1 MTAFDIKDLKKK
13 GFSNNQIKE
22 IKEAV
27 DSNLDILKY
36 VDSGFMPI
44 QIVEIRLGLQEN
56 LQVELYANVEFDW
69 FQMEEIRKG
78 LHKGVDA
85 KKYAKKSIPFEK
97 MREIRKGL
105 EEQLDL
111 TIYLEYSA
119 KMIRIIRKS
128 ILSNVNIMPFIEE
141 GYDTLQLSYIR
152 ESLSKNINIVPYIS
166 TKIRG
171 TAIREIML
179 GLEEGLDVTPYAKP
193 IYSWQQMREIRL
205 GIRNRVDISLYT
217 SIYYNWKQ
225 MREIRFGLEMG
236 YDVSTYCSYMYT
248 AKEMKKKR
256 ELLFKEDDD
265 VFFDVDNQEISF
277 KNNSDLLVEISLNEM
292 ECRVK
297 ILHAGKKYT
306 RDKILLELLKNGVT
320 EGIDNKAIDRLI
332 NKKGNDEF
340 VVVARGDKVVDGKD
354 GWYEFFF
361 DTENKRRPK
370 ILPDGSVDYRQ
381 TQWYQLANVGEKLAY
396 YHSAKEGKNG
406 KTVRGREIIAKKGKE
421 IGVLSVDGCKLS
433 DDMKTYVASKS
444 GKVELEETKLIV
456 KDIFEIEEVN
466 TSIGNIDFDGK
477 VYVKGNVYAG
487 TTIKAT
493 GEIIIG
499 GYVEGATIIAGG
511 NIEIRSGVNATKKGY
526 IESKKSINGRFFEN
540 ASLKAGEN
548 INANYLLNSTVYAMG
563 KIIIDG
569 SRGSITGGTTYGRL
583 GIEVYNI
590 GNPTRLRTLICVGV
604 DNEMIDKLKNIVRN
618 IREVKKELEVLNH
631 AFEEFNKKYA
641 PEERNLK
648 DVYIKI
654 QKALGIYNKKLKIYI
669 EEKEK
674 LENDIELA
682 KKSKIIAKGSVYD
695 GTIAE
700 IENSQLEISD
710 LNNIIVHKNY
720 NKIEL
725 DTGNGD

>member
-1 MTAFDIKDLKKK
+1 MTAFEIKDLKKK
-13 GFSNNQIKE
+13 GFSNDQIKE

-27 DSNLDILKY
+27 DMNLDILKY
-36 VDSGFMPI
+36 VDNSFVPI
-44 QIVEIRLGLQEN
+44 QIVEVRLGLQEK
-56 LQVELYANVEFDW
+56 LHVELYANVEYDW

-78 LHKGVDA
+78 LLQGLDV
-85 KKYAKKSIPFEK
+85 KKYANKAIPFEK

-128 ILSNVNIMPFIEE
+128 ILSNVDIMPFIEE

-152 ESLSKNINIVPYIS
+152 ESLSKNINIEPYIS
-166 TKIRG
+166 KKIRG

-179 GLEEGLDVTPYAKP
+179 GLEEGLDVTPYAKS

-217 SIYYNWKQ
+217 STFYNWKQ

-236 YDVSTYCSYMYT
+236 YDVSSYCSYMYT
-248 AKEMKKKR
+248 AKEMKKRR
-256 ELLFKEDDD
+256 EILRKEDEEYS
-265 VFFDVDNQEISF
+265 FEVDSQEASINYSE
-277 KNNSDLLVEISLNEM
+277 DLIVEISPNEM

-297 ILHAGKKYT
+297 ILQAGKKYT
-306 RDKILLELLKNGVT
+306 RDKILLELLKDGVIQ
-320 EGIDNKAIDRLI
+320 GIDNRAIDRLI
-332 NKKGNDEF
+332 KKKGNDEF
-340 VVVARGDKVVDGKD
+340 VVVARGDKVIDGED
-354 GWYEFFF
+354 GWYEYFF

-381 TQWYQLANVGEKLAY
+381 AQWYQLANVGEKLAY

-406 KTVRGREIIAKKGKE
+406 KTVRGREIVAKKGKE
-421 IGVLSVDGCKLS
+421 SGVLTVDGCKLS

-444 GKVELEETKLIV
+444 GKVELDGTKLIV

-466 TSIGNIDFDGK
+466 PSIGNIDFDGN

-493 GEIIIG
+493 GEIVIG

-526 IESKKSINGRFFEN
+526 IESKKSITGRFFEN

-563 KIIIDG
+563 KITIDG

-604 DNEMIDKLKNIVRN
+604 NNEMLDKLQNSVRN

-631 AFEEFNKKYA
+631 AFEEFNKKYT

-648 DVYIKI
+648 EVYIKI
-654 QKALGIYNKKLKIYI
+654 QKALGIYNRKLKLYT

-674 LENDIELA
+674 LENDIALA

-700 IENSQLEISD
+700 IENNQLKVSD
-710 LNNIIVHKNY
+710 LKNIIIHKKY
-720 NKIEL
+720 NNIEL